1 MDIVGLA
8 AFTGALAVAAAS
20 PGPTVVALVARVV
33 ARGPRGLAGLV
44 AGLILGDVAWL
55 AAAVLGAAHLAT
67 EAHWAFVALKWAG
80 AAYLLWLA
88 IGLWRAKGGE
98 EPAAPPRR
106 SLAGGVLGGLVM
118 TLSNPKVM
126 LFYLALVPN
135 LFDLGAVDAVAFLE
149 MAAIIVVVLGAV
161 LLGYVAAAARVRR
174 LFATPA
180 AVRVIN
186 RVGGTVMAGAAAAI
200 ATRG

>member
-1 MDIVGLA
+1 
-8 AFTGALAVAAAS
+8 
-20 PGPTVVALVARVV
+20 
-33 ARGPRGLAGLV
+33 
-44 AGLILGDVAWL
+44 
-55 AAAVLGAAHLAT
+55 
-67 EAHWAFVALKWAG
+67 
-80 AAYLLWLA
+80 
-88 IGLWRAKGGE
+88 
-98 EPAAPPRR
+98 
-106 SLAGGVLGGLVM
+106 
-118 TLSNPKVM
+118 
-126 LFYLALVPN
+126 
-135 LFDLGAVDAVAFLE
+135 